1 MDEQCKRR
9 RGAGLFIPGF
19 MFIGLGVGILFKNA
33 GAGVLLGLGVGFIIW
48 GIFRIID
55 SKLT

>member
-1 MDEQCKRR
+1 MEEHGNRR

-19 MFIGLGVGILFKNA
+19 MFIGLGIGMLFKNA

-55 SKLT
+55 R